1 MTTGGNL
8 QIGTDLGHKGI
19 VNVNSGTLYVGGDLE
34 FRDLNGA
41 TGGYWSLLDIRH
53 GTLTVAGNEK
63 AYADSLIANG
73 SITGFG
79 GQATPTAVYA
89 NGVTTLTAPDPLA
102 HSPKM
107 DAVVPVGDVDLS
119 WVNVGTPPVGI
130 AVYFDDGLGLDNL
143 KRITDPNTFINQT
156 TTTVNAPSKGD
167 YIWRVDT
174 YDDVSVPGEPNGL
187 IVGEAMYFYA
197 SDDLQPS
204 VDMDTAP
211 TATWIDEPTPLQ
223 VTVKDDGKSAVT
235 VTWTAD
241 DPNVV
246 FTPPTNTIPAQADY
260 TATGIAAATS
270 MTCDY
275 QAGLVTV
282 TATVSDSNPLLLTDS
297 ADVDVFV
304 ASTPCAA
311 SRAANGMDL
320 ATVYPADITADCLH
334 DLADFA
340 ALAREWQI
348 DYTISEPEADNR

>member
-1 MTTGGNL
+1 M
-8 QIGTDLGHKGI
+8 
-19 VNVNSGTLYVGGDLE
+19 
-34 FRDLNGA
+34 
-41 TGGYWSLLDIRH
+41 DIRH
-53 GTLTVAGNEK
+53 GTVVINGNVTD
-63 AYADSLIANG
+63 AIPGLIAANAL
-73 SITGFG
+73 TGFG
-79 GQATPTAVYA
+79 GLSTPTAVYA
-89 NGVTTLTAPDPLA
+89 NGVTTITATDPLN

-107 DAVVPVGDVDLS
+107 DAIVPVGDVDLS
-119 WVNVGTPPVGI
+119 WINVGTPPVGV
-130 AVYFDDGLGLDNL
+130 AVYFGTDPDNL
-143 KRITDPNTFINQT
+143 ARVTDPNTAINMT
-156 TTTVNAPSKGD
+156 TTTVTAPSKGD

-348 DYTISEPEADNR
+348 DYTITEPEPDNR